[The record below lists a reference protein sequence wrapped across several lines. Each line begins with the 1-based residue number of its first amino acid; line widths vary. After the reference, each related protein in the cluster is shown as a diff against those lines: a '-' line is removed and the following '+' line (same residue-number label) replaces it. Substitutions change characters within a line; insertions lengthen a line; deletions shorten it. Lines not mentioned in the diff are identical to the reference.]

1 MQVITIGLD
10 IAKSAFQVHG
20 ADRQGRAVLKRK
32 LTRSKVL
39 VFFANL
45 PPCLVG
51 LEACGGAHFWARQLN
66 RLGHEVR
73 LMAPQYVKAYVKTNK
88 HDAADAEAI
97 CEAVQR
103 PGMRYVAVKD
113 EHQQAMLM
121 LHRIRDRLVAER
133 TAAINAIRGHMTE
146 FGMVA
151 AKGHVG
157 MVEIRSTIADPD
169 DARLTPLAREL
180 LTLAVGHLQSLE
192 EKIAELDTRVGH
204 LAREDANCRRL
215 IEIPGVGPIVATGV
229 LAAAGD
235 LRLFDS
241 GRSFAA
247 WLGLT
252 PRQHSTGGKQRLLG
266 ISKRG
271 DGYLRRQIMHGA
283 RSIVSLASSREGKLW
298 TRIPQMD
305 WCSASP
311 VHQFW
316 LKNQDLTLDQGSRVL
331 TDATG
336 ERGNP

>member
-1 MQVITIGLD
+1 
-10 IAKSAFQVHG
+10 
-20 ADRQGRAVLKRK
+20 
-32 LTRSKVL
+32 
-39 VFFANL
+39 
-45 PPCLVG
+45 
-51 LEACGGAHFWARQLN
+51 
-66 RLGHEVR
+66 
-73 LMAPQYVKAYVKTNK
+73 
-88 HDAADAEAI
+88 
-97 CEAVQR
+97 
-103 PGMRYVAVKD
+103 
-113 EHQQAMLM
+113 
-121 LHRIRDRLVAER
+121 
-133 TAAINAIRGHMTE
+133 MTE

-204 LAREDANCRRL
+204 LAREDANRRRL

-298 TRIPQMD
+298 SWLNALLARRPFNTVVAALANKLARVMRALMVRDEPYRT
-305 WCSASP
+305 SA
-311 VHQFW
+311 
-316 LKNQDLTLDQGSRVL
+316 
-331 TDATG
+331 
-336 ERGNP
+336 

>member
-1 MQVITIGLD
+1 
-10 IAKSAFQVHG
+10 
-20 ADRQGRAVLKRK
+20 
-32 LTRSKVL
+32 
-39 VFFANL
+39 
-45 PPCLVG
+45 
-51 LEACGGAHFWARQLN
+51 
-66 RLGHEVR
+66 
-73 LMAPQYVKAYVKTNK
+73 
-88 HDAADAEAI
+88 
-97 CEAVQR
+97 
-103 PGMRYVAVKD
+103 MRFVAVKD
-113 EHQQAMLM
+113 EHQQSMLM

-180 LTLAVGHLQSLE
+180 LTLAVGHLQSLD

-215 IEIPGVGPIVATGV
+215 SEIPGVGPIIATGA

-271 DGYLRRQIMHGA
+271 DGYLRRQIRHGA
-283 RSIVSLASSREGKLW
+283 RSIVSLARGREGGLL
-298 TRIPQMD
+298 R
-305 WCSASP
+305 SATSAAKRARSLAES
-311 VHQFW
+311 QR
-316 LKNQDLTLDQGSRVL
+316 QQGSL
-331 TDATG
+331 MY
-336 ERGNP
+336 EP